1 MKNKRSQSA
10 FVCVTN
16 DLATDQRVHKTCMA
30 LLQCGYEVLEYGRM
44 LPGSLPL
51 QRPYRTLRVKHLFNR
66 GPLFYAEYNIRLF
79 VRLLFSHFDL
89 VVSNDLDT
97 LSAAYLAAKIRN
109 KKIIYDTHEYF
120 TETPELVNRPKVQ
133 KIWKSIEK
141 IIFPKLKTVITVND
155 SIAKLY
161 ENEYGTMLHVIR
173 NIPANFTIEAS
184 NKQQL
189 ELPVDKKILI
199 IQGAGINIDRG
210 AEEACEAMKYL
221 DGFVLLIA
229 GSGDVI
235 PQLKKM
241 VAEQNM
247 EEKIIFRDRMDYK
260 LLRQYTQLCDL
271 GLAIDKNTNINYLYS
286 LPNKLFDYLHAGI
299 PVLSSGLPE
308 IRKIIDEFQVGYHL
322 ENHDPQH
329 IAQTIKTIFS
339 DMPLYQINKE
349 NTLIASREL
358 NWESEEKKLLNIFR
372 AFTNV
377 H

>member
-1 MKNKRSQSA
+1 MKNKCVQKA

-16 DLATDQRVHKTCMA
+16 DLATDQRVHKSCIA
-30 LLQCGYEVLEYGRM
+30 LQQCGFDVLEYGRL

-51 QRPYRTLRVKHLFNR
+51 QRPYQTLRVKHFFNR

-79 VRLLFSHFDL
+79 MRLLFGRFDL
-89 VVSNDLDT
+89 VFANDPDT

-120 TETPELVNRPKVQ
+120 TETPELTNRPQVQ

-141 IIFPKLKTVITVND
+141 NILPKLSTIITVND
-155 SIAKLY
+155 SIANLY
-161 ENEYGTMLHVIR
+161 EQEYGIKLQVVR
-173 NIPANFTIEAS
+173 NIPANFTTEPA
-184 NKQQL
+184 NRKQL
-189 ELPVDKKILI
+189 GLPEDKKILI

-210 AEEACEAMKYL
+210 AEEACEAMKQL
-221 DGFVLLIA
+221 DGFVLLIV

-235 PQLKKM
+235 PYLKKM
-241 VAEQNM
+241 VAEQQL
-247 EEKIIFRDRMDYK
+247 EEKIIFRDRMEHR
-260 LLRQYTQLCDL
+260 LLRQYTRVCDL

-308 IRKIIDEFQVGYHL
+308 IRKIMDEYQVGYHIQ
-322 ENHDPQH
+322 NHDPQH

-339 DMPLYQINKE
+339 DITLYQTKKE
-349 NTLIASREL
+349 NTLIASRDL
-358 NWESEEKKLLNIFR
+358 NWESEEKKLLNIIRPF
-372 AFTNV
+372 ANV
-377 H
+377 